1 MAGRAG
7 PRVSVRAPKVKH
19 VTMTAADSLLE
30 GLNPQQRAAVLHEGG
45 PLLIVAGAGSGKTR
59 VLTHRIAYLVAEREV
74 APYEILAI
82 TFTNKA
88 AGEMAGRAQA
98 LTGARARGMWL
109 LTFHS
114 ACVRILRRE
123 AGRFGYP
130 SSFTIY
136 DQADSERLMALVCRE
151 LDLDPKY
158 HPPKAMVGRV
168 STLKN
173 ELLDHETIAARASG
187 YREKALAEA
196 YGEYQRRLV
205 AAGAMDFDDLIMVTV
220 HLLQAFPDMAAE
232 YRRRFRHVLVD
243 EYQDTNHA
251 QYVLIRELVGG
262 TQAVPVGGD
271 DLLPPAELCVVGD
284 ADQSIYAFRGA
295 TIRNITEFERDFPG
309 ARVILLEQNYRST
322 QNILAA
328 ANAVVARNS
337 GRMPKNLW
345 SDAGDGPPLV
355 GYVADSE
362 HDEAAFVAEEVDK
375 LTDAGDAAPGDVAVF
390 YRTNAQS
397 RVFEEVFIRA
407 GMPYKVV
414 GGVRFYERREV
425 RDLLAYLRL
434 IANPADEISLR
445 RVVNVP
451 RRGIGDRALE
461 YVAGLAA
468 RDRITFAAAL
478 ARPDDVPGLPARSAK
493 AITGFNE
500 LISELRQAAESG
512 TPVGDIAEAVLD
524 RTGYIAELEASSDL
538 QDAGRAENLTELISV
553 AREFDARNEVGGLA
567 AFLEQVSLVADADEI
582 PEGADHGGVVTLMT
596 LHTAKGL
603 EFPVVFLTGME
614 ENVFPHE
621 RSVND
626 ERELEEERRLAYVGI
641 TRAQQRLYL
650 TRAVARAWWGRPSYH
665 KQSRFLTEIPA
676 ELIDWRRDAAAATSS
691 FGPASERLARRPG
704 VNAPGNRPVPALKAG
719 DLVSHDSYGL
729 GRVLSVEGRGDDPE
743 AKVDFG
749 EDYGTK
755 HLLVRYAP
763 IEKLA

>member
-1 MAGRAG
+1 
-7 PRVSVRAPKVKH
+7 
-19 VTMTAADSLLE
+19 VTTSAVDALLD

-59 VLTHRIAYLVAEREV
+59 VLTHRIGYLVAERDV
-74 APYEILAI
+74 VPSEILAI

-88 AGEMAGRAQA
+88 AGEMAARAQS

-114 ACVRILRRE
+114 ACVRILRRD
-123 AGRFGYP
+123 AARFGYP

-173 ELLDHETIAARASG
+173 ELLDYETVAARASG

-220 HLLQAFPDMAAE
+220 NLLQAFPDVAAG

-251 QYVLIRELVGG
+251 QYMLIKELVGG
-262 TQAVPVGGD
+262 SQASQFGGD
-271 DLLPPAELCVVGD
+271 DFMPPAELAVVGD

-328 ANAVVARNS
+328 ANAVVSRNP
-337 GRMPKNLW
+337 GRMPKKLW
-345 SDAGDGPPLV
+345 SDAGDGPPIT

-362 HDEAAFVAEEVDK
+362 HDEAAFVTEEVDR
-375 LTDAGDAAPGDVAVF
+375 LTDAGDASPGDVAVF

-407 GMPYKVV
+407 GLPYKVV

-425 RDLLAYLRL
+425 RDLMAYLRL
-434 IANPADEISLR
+434 VANPQDEISLR
-445 RVVNVP
+445 RVINVP

-461 YVAGLAA
+461 YVASMAA
-468 RDRITFAAAL
+468 REKISFAAAI
-478 ARPDDVPGLPARSAK
+478 AKPQDVPGLPARSAK
-493 AITGFNE
+493 AIEAFNE
-500 LISELRQAAESG
+500 LIGELRQAAEAG
-512 TPVGDIAEAVLD
+512 TPAGDLAEAVLD

-538 QDAGRAENLTELISV
+538 QDAGRAENITELVSV
-553 AREFDARNEVGGLA
+553 AREFDARNPGGTLA
-567 AFLEQVSLVADADEI
+567 AFLEQVSLVADADQI
-582 PEGADHGGVVTLMT
+582 PEGADHGGLVTLMT

-621 RSVND
+621 RSIND

-641 TRAQQRLYL
+641 TRARQRLYL
-650 TRAVARAWWGRPSYH
+650 TRAVARAWFGRPAYH

-676 ELIDWRRDAAAATSS
+676 ELIDWRRDASAAAALAS
-691 FGPASERLARRPG
+691 PASERLARRPG
-704 VNAPGNRPVPALKAG
+704 VMAAGNRPVPSLRPG
-719 DLVSHDSYGL
+719 DLVNHDSYGL

-749 EDYGTK
+749 EEYGIK
-755 HLLVRYAP
+755 HLLLRYAP
-763 IEKLA
+763 IEKL